1 MAIEITLIRH
11 GETEANAAGVW
22 QGTLDSPLTDA
33 GRDQVARLSDRF
45 AASQFDLV
53 VTSNLGRA
61 RETSGALGPAEID
74 DRWRELH
81 VGSWEGLSMHEIIER
96 DPDVMAA
103 LKDGEDVAFGGGEKV
118 SEAVTRVLAAFHGVV
133 GRLDDGQRALI
144 VSHGGILLTLIG
156 VLLGVETRGRMLRL
170 TNTSV
175 TTIRLDDGHHEV
187 SVFNDT
193 THLPGVPVRAEE
205 GATHVML
212 ARHGESVANTQG
224 RWQGQ
229 SGGKLT
235 PQGAEQARLLAAEFP
250 AIAALYSS
258 PLARALETARLVGD
272 SRGMV
277 PRKEADLQELAFGG
291 WEMMTTAE
299 IEASDPSGLADLVAG
314 TDVARGGTGETLG
327 ALRDRVAR
335 VIGEIVERHAGETI
349 GVVSHGAATRAY
361 ATGIL
366 ELDFPGRRL
375 LGLLENTAMA
385 RVVYGSTGPAIASW
399 NLTSHLGR

>member
-1 MAIEITLIRH
+1 MAIEITLVRH
-11 GETEANAAGVW
+11 GETAANAAGVW
-22 QGTLDSPLTDA
+22 QGILDSALTGV
-33 GRDQVARLSDRF
+33 GRAQVERLSARF

-61 RETSGALGPAEID
+61 RETSHGLGPAEVD

-103 LKDGEDVAFGGGEKV
+103 LDAGEDVAFGGGEKV
-118 SEAVTRVLAAFHGVV
+118 SEAIARVRAAFHDLA
-133 GRLDDGQRALI
+133 GRLDDGQRALV
-144 VSHGGILLTLIG
+144 VSHGGVLLTLIG

-170 TNTSV
+170 TNTSI

-212 ARHGESVANTQG
+212 ARHGETVANTQG

-229 SGGKLT
+229 SGGSLT
-235 PQGAEQARLLAAEFP
+235 PQGVEQARRLAAFFP
-250 AIAALYSS
+250 AVSVLYSS
-258 PLARALETARLVGD
+258 PLARALETARLVADG
-272 SRGMV
+272 SGIVLRQ
-277 PRKEADLQELAFGG
+277 ETDLQELAFGS

-299 IEASDPSGLADLVAG
+299 IEASDPSGLADLRAG
-314 TDVARGGTGETLG
+314 TDVARGGSGETFG

-335 VIGEIVERHAGETI
+335 VIGEIVQRHAGKTI

-366 ELDFPGRRL
+366 GLDFPGRRL
-375 LGLLENTAMA
+375 LGLLENAAMA
-385 RVVYGSTGPAIASW
+385 RVVYGPTGPAIASW
-399 NLTSHLGR
+399 NLTPHLGG